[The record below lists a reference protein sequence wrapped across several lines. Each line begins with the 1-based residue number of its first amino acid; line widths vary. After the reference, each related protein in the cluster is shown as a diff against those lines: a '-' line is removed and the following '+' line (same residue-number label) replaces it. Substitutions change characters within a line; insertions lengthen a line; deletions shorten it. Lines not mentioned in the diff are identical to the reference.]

1 MSTLDINKLEN
12 GEDNKTP
19 DKKQIEAEEKEMMLK
34 ATDNENIEAATELKP
49 ENEGPVKAAL
59 SGDVTEQG
67 REVKPKFIPIGAI
80 KMPGFFTRNSDKS
93 KVRPKS
99 FIVLPQMTSY
109 NRVKNNYRIAL
120 QVYVVI
126 LI

>member
-1 MSTLDINKLEN
+1 MSTININKMEN

-34 ATDNENIEAATELKP
+34 ATDNENIELAAELKA

-59 SGDVTEQG
+59 SGEVTEQG

-93 KVRPKS
+93 KVRSDS
-99 FIVLPQMTSY
+99 FMVGMAMQFYIRPVFL
-109 NRVKNNYRIAL
+109 
-120 QVYVVI
+120 
-126 LI
+126 